1 MFSEDHFTTREETLQ
16 EKLPFLLLIIT
27 KRVIVDLDNNSMINL
42 FDNVVV
48 ECEAN
53 NFVESLGE
61 NVEEIIING
70 NVEEE
75 GQDET
80 YTQIVQKIKEGIE
93 GKE

>member
-1 MFSEDHFTTREETLQ
+1 MDLGIFE
-16 EKLPFLLLIIT
+16 
-27 KRVIVDLDNNSMINL
+27 DLDNNLMTNL

-53 NFVESLGE
+53 KFVESLGE

-70 NVEEE
+70 KVEEG

-80 YTQIVQKIKEGIE
+80 DTQIVQRIKEGIE
-93 GKE
+93 GNNVMVNVVEND